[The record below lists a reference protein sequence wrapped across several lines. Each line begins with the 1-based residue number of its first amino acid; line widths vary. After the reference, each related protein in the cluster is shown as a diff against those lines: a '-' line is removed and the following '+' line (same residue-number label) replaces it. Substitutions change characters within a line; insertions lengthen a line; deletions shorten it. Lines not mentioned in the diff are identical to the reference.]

1 MTRKSGSRGGV
12 DWPPTG
18 GSSDNE
24 YLRRILDR
32 FGAIDELAGPGREPV
47 GDMPVVDFDLRALVD
62 DAMDVLGQRAR
73 DAGLDLVWMVH
84 PDVPSHLRGDAGRL
98 RRVLLALST
107 HAIRYAEWYQ
117 VVLRVSLDRGT
128 GTSATIRFRV
138 MDTGTDGP
146 RDTFGLPF
154 TSGPLTGGTALAPR
168 TSTGLRFAISRRLS
182 GLLGGRIGIESE
194 ESRGSTFWFV
204 GQFQRRP

>member
-1 MTRKSGSRGGV
+1 MTRKSGSGSGIG
-12 DWPPTG
+12 WPPEG
-18 GSSDNE
+18 GSTENE

-32 FGAIDELAGPGREPV
+32 FSAIDELAGPGREPV
-47 GDMPVVDFDLRALVD
+47 GDMPLVDFDLRALVD
-62 DAMDVLGQRAR
+62 DAMEVLGKRAQ

-128 GTSATIRFRV
+128 ATSATIRFRI
-138 MDTGTDGP
+138 MDTGADGP
-146 RDTFGLPF
+146 RDSLGAPF
-154 TSGPLTGGTALAPR
+154 ALAPEHGGTALAPR
-168 TSTGLRFAISRRLS
+168 TTTGLRFAISRQLA

-204 GQFQRRP
+204 GQFQRRS